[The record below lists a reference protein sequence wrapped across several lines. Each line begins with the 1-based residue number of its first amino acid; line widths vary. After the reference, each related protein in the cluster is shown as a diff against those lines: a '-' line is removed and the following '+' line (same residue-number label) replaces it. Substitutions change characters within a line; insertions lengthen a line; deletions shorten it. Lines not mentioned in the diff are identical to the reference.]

1 MGARV
6 SDKNLLDRSW
16 ENLNTLLNDRYQFA
30 LIETKCIFEKEIKE
44 LKKEIIKLTNERKT
58 NG

>member
-16 ENLNTLLNDRYQFA
+16 ENLNTLLDDRYQFA
-30 LIETKCIFEKEIKE
+30 LIETRYIFQKEIKE
-44 LKKEIIKLTNERKT
+44 LKKEITRLTDEGKT

>member
-1 MGARV
+1 MEPRV
-6 SDKNLLDRSW
+6 SDKNLLDRSS

-30 LIETKCIFEKEIKE
+30 LIETRCMFEKEIKE
-44 LKKEIIKLTNERKT
+44 LKKEITRLTDEGKV

>member
-1 MGARV
+1 V

-30 LIETKCIFEKEIKE
+30 LIETRCMFEKEIKE
-44 LKKEIIKLTNERKT
+44 LKKEITRLTDEGKV